1 MDEKTRTRLLAE
13 HNLYVT
19 FGELRLIKQ
28 SIIDGDLMELVERR
42 CRSHPKM
49 LSGLKRMMDYS
60 PYIEKFDPAT
70 KSTFFYLGPES
81 CRRPEVIRH
90 NYLLNNLTVN
100 GKVLITTRRDTDK
113 RGYDSVYFVKV
124 PFGVY
129 PEALKETYPIGQ
141 SEGIDELECEA
152 RDATLENVL
161 RFIKSHGEAEFTL
174 AYSKAWQC
182 ALISDISKY
191 AQTLQL

>member
-1 MDEKTRTRLLAE
+1 
-13 HNLYVT
+13 
-19 FGELRLIKQ
+19 
-28 SIIDGDLMELVERR
+28 MELVERR

-60 PYIEKFDPAT
+60 PYIEQFDPAT

-90 NYLLNNLTVN
+90 NSLLNNIQVS
-100 GKVLITTRRDTDK
+100 GKALITTSRNVDRVGFDQVF
-113 RGYDSVYFVKV
+113 YVKV

-129 PEALKETYPIGQ
+129 PDALGETYPIGQ
-141 SEGIDELECEA
+141 SENIDELECEA

-161 RFIKSHGEAEFTL
+161 QFIIEHNEAEFTFAYTPSWESPVISRIGEL
-174 AYSKAWQC
+174 ATIAR
-182 ALISDISKY
+182 LE
-191 AQTLQL
+191 